1 MSFKAADYD
10 RLEHAIDRSRRLS
23 IMRRGT
29 EYVVIPLRLR
39 LVDGREAVDAR
50 HPTTGEVMR
59 FFVDELDRW
68 DLVS

>member
-1 MSFKAADYD
+1 MSFKASDYD
-10 RLEHAIDRSRRLS
+10 RLEHAIDRARRLS

-68 DLVS
+68 DVVS